1 MIVHSGI
8 GSSLHARC
16 NAWLT
21 YYLSMREVYFLT
33 MTFNV
38 ILEDNWTNKLTF
50 ATVEDCKDMDDLI
63 DHIHAEF
70 PSHTIEQIK
79 EVN

>member
-1 MIVHSGI
+1 M
-8 GSSLHARC
+8 
-16 NAWLT
+16 
-21 YYLSMREVYFLT
+21 M
-33 MTFNV
+33 MTFDV
-38 ILEDNWTNKLTF
+38 ILERDNKLTF

-79 EVN
+79 EVNWCLSCIMSMRITSHNVQM

>member
-1 MIVHSGI
+1 
-8 GSSLHARC
+8 
-16 NAWLT
+16 
-21 YYLSMREVYFLT
+21 
-33 MTFNV
+33 MTFDV

-50 ATVEDCKDMDDLI
+50 ATVEECKDMNDLI
-63 DHIHAEF
+63 NHVHAEF

>member
-1 MIVHSGI
+1 MHS
-8 GSSLHARC
+8 L
-16 NAWLT
+16 LT
-21 YYLSMREVYFLT
+21 SNHKNPRRNQ
-33 MTFNV
+33 MTFDV

-63 DHIHAEF
+63 NHIHAEF

-79 EVN
+79 QV

>member
-1 MIVHSGI
+1 
-8 GSSLHARC
+8 
-16 NAWLT
+16 
-21 YYLSMREVYFLT
+21 
-33 MTFNV
+33 MTFDV

-70 PSHTIEQIK
+70 PSHTIETIK
-79 EVN
+79 EVANILFDKGVRVGGIN